1 MAFMCNVGC
10 WREGVAGRRIWV
22 CNAQLRMESEGDVM
36 SRNALVKKGKMYKGG
51 AAVAAVGA
59 VGLFV
64 FGHPIL
70 GALCT
75 IAAIGLFIGVMRTF
89 ASTGQRF

>member
-1 MAFMCNVGC
+1 
-10 WREGVAGRRIWV
+10 
-22 CNAQLRMESEGDVM
+22 M

-51 AAVAAVGA
+51 AAVTAVGA
-59 VGLFV
+59 IGLLV
-64 FGHPIL
+64 SGHFIL
-70 GALCT
+70 GGLCM